1 MKIINKLQTVLHKQE
16 KDFITSLYYEL
27 LNRKPDTIGY
37 KNHFYNLSS
46 GVSKI
51 SVISSFLLSK
61 EAQFLYQQ
69 HSHLTLQIKGLT
81 IGSTLQKIFAMGDK
95 LFILSIYQEFL
106 NRNPDVNTLKKHLYA
121 FKKGKSRLH
130 FLKEIFW
137 SDECQT
143 FLEQNL
149 TSDLIINRI
158 KQLLDNKKNIKTDLN

>member
-16 KDFITSLYYEL
+16 KDFIISLYYEL
-27 LNRKPDTIGY
+27 LNRKPDTLGY
-37 KNHFYNLSS
+37 KTHFYNLSS

-61 EAQFLYQQ
+61 EAQILYHQQ
-69 HSHLTLQIKGLT
+69 PSPLTPEIKSLT
-81 IGSTLQKIFAMGDK
+81 ICTTLQKIFAMEDEP
-95 LFILSIYQEFL
+95 FIFSIYQEL
-106 NRNPDVNTLKKHLYA
+106 LHRNPDVNNLKKHLYA
-121 FKKGKSRLH
+121 FKKGKTRLN

-143 FLEQNL
+143 SLVQNL

-158 KQLLDNKKNIKTDLN
+158 KQLLDNQKNIKA